1 VSLKA
6 LLGRLDDKTHFSATP
21 PAAPA
26 PFAPKGLA
34 AESLE
39 QLERERP
46 GRPTKANGVIG
57 AVGAIGA
64 ARRSSDIDLA
74 AFHERAAIMEY
85 DGGMP
90 RGEADQA
97 AAREMCFATPEAL
110 YRAAIEAWR
119 LEIAAAPQTGIPG
132 FDKLAAVSLR
142 FLGGDWAPKALA
154 ADWDETALFAVHEGK
169 APQERHDAWGLI
181 PVLAWGIH
189 RCTIE
194 TFGRDACLLRTQ
206 HDATLR
212 QPRTRANFDEAL
224 PWWRHPGIVKCKPGA
239 FPCIGASTARSGA
252 RSASSA

>member
-1 VSLKA
+1 MSLKA

-26 PFAPKGLA
+26 PFAPKVLT

-64 ARRSSDIDLA
+64 ARRSTDIDLA
-74 AFHERAAIMEY
+74 AFCERAAIMEH
-85 DGGMP
+85 DGGLS
-90 RGEADQA
+90 RKEAEKA
-97 AAREMCFATPEAL
+97 AAREMGFATAEAL

-142 FLGGDWAPKALA
+142 FLVSDWAMKALA

-169 APQERHDAWGLI
+169 APQERPTPG
-181 PVLAWGIH
+181 VSSRFLAWGVH

-194 TFGRDACLLRTQ
+194 TFSRDACLLRTQ
-206 HDATLR
+206 RGAMLR
-212 QPRTRANFDEAL
+212 QPRIRANFDKAV
-224 PWWRHPGIVKCKPGA
+224 PFWRHPGIVNASRGA
-239 FPCIGASTARSGA
+239 LPCIGASNARSGA
-252 RSASSA
+252 RSASPV